1 MELVYKEQ
9 VEVMQTTSATPP
21 PKFEGCMIP
30 PHFDLAT
37 YNLSRLAA
45 LYHKYLSAEQIPCK
59 QGVRVGKTRPGG
71 WDVCIDEE
79 FSLADP
85 CVVYAFGVG
94 KYFSFTEEMAKTFGC
109 FVYAFD
115 PGLKRTGRRHLE
127 RLLFSPEGIN
137 NYTGII
143 NHRRMRTLKDIR
155 HHYGHSN
162 RTIDVI
168 TLDITPTEL
177 VVIPHALE
185 NGDLHSVK
193 QLNIRLGNPALILRE
208 TADAYISRL
217 DVLRDLCFFGFRS
230 WIINEDNKCLFHSEV
245 MHKHVIGCHEISF
258 LNLRY
263 I

>member
-1 MELVYKEQ
+1 MTSFLGFSLPLLWMELVYKEQ

-45 LYHKYLSAEQIPCK
+45 LYHN
-59 QGVRVGKTRPGG
+59 
-71 WDVCIDEE
+71 
-79 FSLADP
+79 
-85 CVVYAFGVG
+85 VG